1 VEGLVGA
8 LATVHAG
15 PMGLLVPDDLTVEF
29 VSQEVNGG
37 IEVAVAGLAMDVFS
51 RKVNRHLRSL
61 IEFLNAQ
68 DNMDFIHM
76 VEMAPGSTKSLV
88 DIVAHGGG
96 DIEMMS
102 LDCQMHVAFLSEFF
116 TLAYRLDSERFSIL
130 CNRAPR
136 NLNPLGPETICN
148 LLI

>member
-1 VEGLVGA
+1 MRFLDPKTDFAFKKIFGSAESK
-8 LATVHAG
+8 
-15 PMGLLVPDDLTVEF
+15 P
-29 VSQEVNGG
+29 
-37 IEVAVAGLAMDVFS
+37 I
-51 RKVNRHLRSL
+51 L

-68 DNMDFIHM
+68 DNMDFIDM

>member
-37 IEVAVAGLAMDVFS
+37 IEVAVAGLAMDIFS

-68 DNMDFIHM
+68 DNMDLIDM
-76 VEMAPGSTKSLV
+76 VESV
-88 DIVAHGGG
+88 D
-96 DIEMMS
+96 
-102 LDCQMHVAFLSEFF
+102 F
-116 TLAYRLDSERFSIL
+116 ERFPIL